1 MDVVG
6 FTAMTPAEKLAGA
19 GKLFAD
25 MGELADLLV

>member
-6 FTAMTPAEKLAGA
+6 FTAMTPAERLVGA
-19 GKLFAD
+19 TQLFSN